1 MYEVPLSVNELWQKI
16 REEAQGLVEHE
27 PLLAS
32 FYHAT
37 IIGHSDLRGALS
49 FLLASKLADEVVS
62 AVALREIIEQAYGA
76 ESELIDA
83 ACADIQAVCTRDP
96 AVEQFSTVLLYL
108 KGFQALQAYRVAH
121 WMWQQGRRSLA
132 LYIQSRV
139 STIFQVDIHPAA
151 RIGFGVMFDHA
162 TGIVVGETCV
172 IENDVSIL
180 QSVTLGGTGKESGD
194 RHPKIRKGVMI
205 GAGSKILGNIEVGEC
220 ARVGAGSVVLSAV
233 PPHTTVV
240 GVPATV
246 VGCAGCD
253 TPALDMDQTIRNS
266 APECSGDKNDSTA
279 PCNRK
284 QA

>member
-1 MYEVPLSVNELWQKI
+1 MYEMPLAVDALWAQI
-16 REEAQGLVEHE
+16 RDEARGLVEHE

-76 ESELIDA
+76 DEGLIEA

-96 AVEQFSTVLLYL
+96 AIEAYSTVLLYL
-108 KGFQALQAYRVAH
+108 KGFQAIQAYRVSH

-194 RHPKIRKGVMI
+194 RHPKIRKGVLI
-205 GAGSKILGNIEVGEC
+205 GAGAKILGNIEVGEC
-220 ARVGAGSVVLSAV
+220 ARVGAGSVVLNPV
-233 PPHTTVV
+233 PAHTTVV
-240 GVPATV
+240 GVPAAV

-266 APECSGDKNDSTA
+266 EPDCNGERDSAGA